1 MTRGPRPE
9 TATHAPAPKLVMK
22 AQRIAAFAD
31 GARGGN
37 PTGVVIAARMPG
49 ARQMQRTA
57 AEVGFSGTA
66 FAASARGGWRVR
78 CFSPEAE
85 ILFCGHA
92 TIALGAARLMPAK
105 GAASAPC
112 A

>member
-1 MTRGPRPE
+1 
-9 TATHAPAPKLVMK
+9 MK
-22 AQRIAAFAD
+22 VQRIAAFAD

-37 PTGVVIAARMPG
+37 PAEVAIAARMPG

-57 AEVGFSGTA
+57 AQAGFSETA

-85 ILFCGHA
+85 NPFCCHA

-105 GAASAPC
+105 GATSAPC